1 MRKTHLWPFKPKF
14 AALIMIGFTTCG
26 ALPSIAADLGDGDRV
41 NVVCTEPFPLSEGES
56 LELSM
61 FLLAQEST
69 EAGRATAEIIGPRG
83 VVSSEDFAVVPGAV
97 TTINL
102 GSGLNGSFVG
112 CVKSKGSL
120 GKLLDKLGDNASGAQ
135 GLGKLSAILSKKK
148 VGGLIDKFKLG
159 WGCCCSR

>member
-1 MRKTHLWPFKPKF
+1 MSLPLSLPLLAMRHDAEGRLATL
-14 AALIMIGFTTCG
+14 
-26 ALPSIAADLGDGDRV
+26 
-41 NVVCTEPFPLSEGES
+41 TEPVFRQVRYDYD
-56 LELSM
+56 
-61 FLLAQEST
+61 AQ
-69 EAGRATAEIIGPRG
+69 GNL
-83 VVSSEDFAVVPGAV
+83 